1 MNRNRFKQF
10 LLAYQLLAGSCD
22 TATGVFLIFAPTW
35 TLTLMG
41 AAQSSFPPSATSFVG
56 TFVLSVGLAY
66 LYAAKLPMNT
76 ANAPRWQ
83 TVWLLTALSRTLVA
97 GFLVWQIIAKQMESA
112 WLTVAF
118 TDGVLATLQWIGLA
132 KGWLQFDPEK

>member
-10 LLAYQLLAGSCD
+10 LIAYQLLAGSSD
-22 TATGVFLIFAPTW
+22 TATGVLLVFTPAW
-35 TLTLMG
+35 TLKLMG
-41 AAQSSFPPSATSFVG
+41 VVHSSFPPAATSFIG
-56 TFVLSVGLAY
+56 IFVLSVGLAY
-66 LYAAKLPMNT
+66 LYAAKLPMNA

-97 GFLVWQIIAKQMESA
+97 GFLFWQTITKQMESA

-118 TDGVLATLQWIGLA
+118 TDGTLATVQSIGLA

>member
-1 MNRNRFKQF
+1 MNRNRFKPF
-10 LLAYQLLAGSCD
+10 LLTYQILAGTCD
-22 TATGVFLIFAPTW
+22 MATGVLLIFAPAW

-41 AAQSSFPPSATSFVG
+41 VAQSSFPPSATSFVG

-66 LYAAKLPMNT
+66 LYAAKIPMNP

-97 GFLVWQIIAKQMESA
+97 GFLVWQIIARQMEAA

-118 TDGVLATLQWIGLA
+118 TDGVLATVQWLGLA
-132 KGWLQFDPEK
+132 KGWLQFDTKK

>member
-10 LLAYQLLAGSCD
+10 LLVYQLLAGSCD
-22 TATGVFLIFAPTW
+22 TATGVLLIFAPAW

-41 AAQSSFPPSATSFVG
+41 VAHSSFAPVATSFVG

-66 LYAAKLPMNT
+66 LYAAKLPMNP

-97 GFLVWQIIAKQMESA
+97 GFLVWQIITKQMESA
-112 WLTVAF
+112 WITVAL
-118 TDGVLATLQWIGLA
+118 TDGVLATAQWIGLA
-132 KGWLQFDPEK
+132 KGWLRFDLEK